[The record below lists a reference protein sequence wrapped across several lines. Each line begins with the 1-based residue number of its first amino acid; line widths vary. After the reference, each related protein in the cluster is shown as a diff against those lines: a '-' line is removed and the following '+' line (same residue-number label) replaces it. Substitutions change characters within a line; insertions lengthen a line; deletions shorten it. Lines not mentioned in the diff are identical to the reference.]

1 METRGLRRTVSITN
15 IKMGEP
21 GPLAN
26 PSIDI
31 LQNAQ
36 EVRVD
41 TRGVLS
47 MTLASTDDFCKSLCR
62 SDFSHEGGFGW

>member
-1 METRGLRRTVSITN
+1 
-15 IKMGEP
+15 MGEP

-47 MTLASTDDFCKSLCR
+47 MTLASTDQLCKSFCR
-62 SDFSHEGGFGW
+62 SVFSHEGGFGW